1 LEQRKKKK
9 PHKSVNIV
17 STRSKQPIENNG
29 GTGIKLTPL
38 QQKMQRKLQGARFR
52 WLNEQLYTT
61 HSSDAFKMFTENPK
75 LFEEAS
81 QVMEGGV

>member
-1 LEQRKKKK
+1 MAVRE
-9 PHKSVNIV
+9 
-17 STRSKQPIENNG
+17 
-29 GTGIKLTPL
+29 
-38 QQKMQRKLQGARFR
+38 KMQRKLQGARFR